1 MMISRSLTL
10 VFLVLVSTWCVPA
23 VSAQRFAKEAELLD
37 PRTLSYSEDDMRQ
50 MVANIGHNAQG
61 ALWRA
66 DSTIKYVQTLRAAKN
81 SKLEATNEIAM
92 IRDRCSN
99 TITEIEVVLNTMP
112 SMGDPAT
119 RSDKKTKTDRLQEIL
134 FAARDALYGA
144 MHDLNAISSAS
155 R

>member
-1 MMISRSLTL
+1 
-10 VFLVLVSTWCVPA
+10 
-23 VSAQRFAKEAELLD
+23 
-37 PRTLSYSEDDMRQ
+37 